1 MKREEIEEIFNR
13 YNLKPKKIFGQNFL
27 IDEEV
32 ADELLKT
39 DFDIENRQVLEV
51 GPGLGVLTKR
61 LAEEARKV
69 IAVEIDDRLA
79 QIIRRR
85 LTSSNLEVINQDILQ
100 FDLSSLKPGYLIIS
114 SLPYSISSP
123 FVKKIILDSN
133 KPKFMNLLLQ
143 KEVASRLAA
152 PPGSSERGIL
162 SVVCQLFYD
171 IKVVKTVNSKSFYP
185 APKVDSAVI
194 SFKLKDEIIQVDDIN
209 KFMDLVACGF
219 RHRRKKLINSL
230 TGSNIDISKTDLES
244 AFKKSK
250 IDFSSRA
257 QNLTNNQW
265 LELYQL
271 FFLKN

>member
-171 IKVVKTVNSKSFYP
+171 IKVVKTVKSKSFYP